1 MKLAPESRLKFEAF
15 FRETFADKHFQMPQV
30 YFYGGKF
37 SSLLTKMLNIHGIT
51 IGRNVF
57 VRTKVIIVENKR
69 HRIETELAA
78 HEIVHVLQY
87 GREGFIKFLYKYL
100 KSYRRNLKK
109 INKIDKNS
117 RHQAYLE
124 IPFEIE
130 ARAIAANFIEWNK
143 KRIKDKF

>member
-15 FRETFADKHFQMPQV
+15 FRKTLADEHFQMPEV

-37 SSLLTKMLNIHGIT
+37 SRILTKSLNIHGIT

-57 VRTKVIIVENKR
+57 VTTKVISVENKR

-78 HEIVHVLQY
+78 HEIAHVLQY
-87 GREGFIKFLYKYL
+87 GCEGFIKFLYKYL
-100 KSYRRNLKK
+100 KSYRGNLKK
-109 INKIDKNS
+109 LKKTDKLS

-130 ARAIAANFIEWNK
+130 ARAIAADFIEWNK
-143 KRIKDKF
+143 KKDKG